1 MSDIASHLIEQVN
14 TAASQQTPIVIQ
26 GNGTKQFMGRAF
38 DNNSNIIS
46 TAEHT
51 GILNYEFVE
60 LVMTARAGTSLAE
73 IDAALAEHNQILA
86 CDPARFNGNA
96 TIGGSLATN
105 QSGPGRPWS
114 GSLRDHVLG
123 VNLINGK
130 GEHLHFGGQVMKNVA
145 GYDVSRL
152 QAGAMGTLGLMT
164 EVSFKVLPKPASTMT
179 LSCELSMEDTI
190 QLMNEL
196 SGKPKPLSGACW
208 DNGVLRLRLSGA
220 KNAVEGTADKWL
232 SQLSNT
238 NVIADDSA
246 EKFWS
251 SLRDQ
256 QNDFFTNREADVPLW
271 RFSLSPTAPVYRQDE
286 PWLIDW
292 AGSQRWL
299 KGNFSHAELQEWAV
313 ANGGEAILYR
323 GGDRD
328 SEVFYE
334 PNSVLKK
341 IHENLKH
348 SFDPHNIFNSG
359 RLYGWM

>member
-1 MSDIASHLIEQVN
+1 MSDITSYLIDQVS
-14 TAASQQTPIVIQ
+14 AAVSQQTPIVIQ
-26 GNGTKQFMGRAF
+26 GNGTKNFMGRAF
-38 DNNSNIIS
+38 DRDAKIIS

-73 IDAALAEHNQILA
+73 IDAALAEHNQMLA

-130 GEHLHFGGQVMKNVA
+130 GEHLQFGGQVMKNVA

-152 QAGAMGTLGLMT
+152 QAGAMGTLGMMT
-164 EVSFKVLPKPASTMT
+164 EISFKVLPKPASTMT
-179 LSCELSMEDTI
+179 LACPLSMQEAI
-190 QLMNEL
+190 QSMNKL
-196 SGKPKPLSGACW
+196 SGTAKPLSGACW
-208 DNGVLRLRLSGA
+208 DNGTMYLRLSGA
-220 KNAVEGTADKWL
+220 KSAVEGTADKWL
-232 SQLSNT
+232 SQLANASLL
-238 NVIADDSA
+238 SESEA
-246 EKFWS
+246 ETFWHV
-251 SLRDQ
+251 LREQ
-256 QNDFFTNREADVPLW
+256 QNEFFTDRDEDIPLW
-271 RFSLSPTAPVYRQDE
+271 RFSLSPTAPVYRQVE

-299 KGNFSHAELQEWAV
+299 KGNFVHAELQGWAA
-313 ANGGEAILYR
+313 ANGGEVILYR
-323 GGDRD
+323 GGNRD
-328 SEVFYE
+328 DEVFYK
-334 PNSVLKK
+334 PNSVLKTVHK
-341 IHENLKH
+341 NLKQ